1 MDDRFNN
8 LTEFKNAI
16 EMGLDIVFY
25 IGVMKYNISWKNQK
39 PFICVCPDGDAA
51 FYEDADALLS
61 EYTIDGKKLKDLWNQ
76 IRIDYM

>member
-25 IGVMKYNISWKNQK
+25 IGDMKYNISWKNQK
-39 PFICVCPDGDAA
+39 PFICLCPDGDAA
-51 FYEDADALLS
+51 FYEDADALLN
-61 EYTIDGKKLKDLWNQ
+61 EHTIDGKKIKDLWNQ